1 VPEAPLQ
8 VKLESSISLTESF
21 PVAKTVKEEH
31 MASWGKLT
39 FAQKTCVTA
48 TGKLMQGTD
57 MVSRGARIGVAASGG
72 VDSFLMLKVLM
83 IRQAIMPFPV
93 ELMALHINAG
103 FAPTSHAPLT
113 DWCARNG
120 LSAHIEL
127 TDYGPR
133 AHSDENRKKSP
144 CFYCSMLRRKRL
156 FELCRDYG
164 LTHLAFGHNAD
175 DNVVTFFM
183 NILHNG
189 RVQGLSAN
197 EPFFYG
203 SLNVIRPTMLLEKK
217 TVIKAARQWDLP
229 VWENTCPS
237 NGRTKRDEIH
247 DWLTGTWGNDT
258 RIKNNVFNAIT
269 RQQVDLTCKKV

>member
-1 VPEAPLQ
+1 
-8 VKLESSISLTESF
+8 
-21 PVAKTVKEEH
+21 

-39 FAQKTCVTA
+39 FAQKQCVSA
-48 TGKLMQGTD
+48 TGKLMQSTG
-57 MVSRGARIGVAASGG
+57 MVSSGARIGVAASGG
-72 VDSFLMLKVLM
+72 VDSFLMLKVLT

-103 FAPTSHAPLT
+103 FDTAAHAPLV
-113 DWCARNG
+113 DWCASHK
-120 LSAHIEL
+120 LAAHIEV

-133 AHSDENRKKSP
+133 AHSNENRKNSP

-183 NILHNG
+183 NILQSG

-197 EPFFYG
+197 EPFFDG
-203 SLNVIRPTMLLEKK
+203 KLNVIRPTMLLDKK
-217 TVIKAARQWDLP
+217 TVIKAARQWELP

-247 DWLTGTWGNDT
+247 DWLRQTWQKDN
-258 RIKNNVFNAIT
+258 RIKNNVFNAII
-269 RQQVDLTCKKV
+269 RHQVDLTYKKL